1 MVGRALLES
10 SVPAPDLW
18 AAFATLQGLPV
29 LCLRGATSDM
39 LSADTV
45 RRMLHIVP
53 GTVTETIEGRGHAPT
68 LDEPASREAL
78 DRFLGAV

>member
-1 MVGRALLES
+1 
-10 SVPAPDLW
+10 
-18 AAFATLQGLPV
+18 
-29 LCLRGATSDM
+29 
-39 LSADTV
+39 
-45 RRMLHIVP
+45 MLHIVP